1 MDLFIMIFSAYFLIE
16 PRTTSSGATTPM
28 DPALLN
34 SPLVKKMAYSLI
46 LWGGIF
52 SIEVCPSLLADKNL
66 YLSYIKEASTQP

>member
-1 MDLFIMIFSAYFLIE
+1 
-16 PRTTSSGATTPM
+16 M